1 MRAEEHTLSVMLSP
15 SQIHTIYTSARAA
28 SALSITSSFFVIT
41 SFLWNR
47 LFQTPVNRLMFYA
60 TWGNVLAN
68 VATMIG
74 GDGISRG
81 PKSSLCICQA
91 FLAQWL
97 LPTNAFWIFCMSIN
111 VYLTSSH
118 RYRPAE
124 LKELEWR
131 YLILCYVLP
140 FLPAF
145 AFLFVNTNENGHIY
159 GNTPLWCWIRPQWQ
173 SIRLAFFY
181 GPVWLTVIITISIL
195 LYQGI
200 DINAKRKKIMELSM
214 DNVDNIPDKGH
225 QRCPCE
231 AAVIVPRSLQS
242 PNVAAEA
249 LNNEHGNPAASG
261 FPSSSEDAQH
271 FREGGI
277 IDSERGSSRTNLA
290 MTSET
295 PNRIPDSAGLGI
307 NYEQPQDES
316 RENMQHHA
324 TPVENGTID
333 FEANDIGIEDL
344 ENPNSRNS
352 SLPTSIPLRT
362 YGVSLKRNPTSDF
375 NHNRS
380 RSTSHSL
387 LPSPQTV
394 ERHQATFLYMKR
406 ASLFFLSLL
415 LTWTP
420 STINRIHYI
429 SSPDKPMFGLSLLA
443 AVVLSL
449 QGFWNLLVYV
459 STSFDAVKALY
470 AACRVKCCR
479 YPEG

>member
-1 MRAEEHTLSVMLSP
+1 MRAEEHTLGVMLSP
-15 SQIHTIYTSARAA
+15 SQVHTIYTSARAA

-68 VATMIG
+68 
-74 GDGISRG
+74 
-81 PKSSLCICQA
+81 
-91 FLAQWL
+91 
-97 LPTNAFWIFCMSIN
+97 
-111 VYLTSSH
+111 
-118 RYRPAE
+118 
-124 LKELEWR
+124 
-131 YLILCYVLP
+131 
-140 FLPAF
+140 
-145 AFLFVNTNENGHIY
+145 
-159 GNTPLWCWIRPQWQ
+159 LWCWIRPQWQ
-173 SIRLAFFY
+173 SIRLAFYY

-200 DINAKRKKIMELSM
+200 DINTKRKKIMELSM
-214 DNVDNIPDKGH
+214 DNVDDIPDKGH

-249 LNNEHGNPAASG
+249 LNNEHGNPATSG

-277 IDSERGSSRTNLA
+277 IDSERESSRTNLA
-290 MTSET
+290 MASET

-307 NYEQPQDES
+307 NHEQPQDES
-316 RENMQHHA
+316 RENMQRHA

-406 ASLFFLSLL
+406 VSLFFLSLL
-415 LTWTP
+415 LTWV
-420 STINRIHYI
+420 RY
-429 SSPDKPMFGLSLLA
+429 KP
-443 AVVLSL
+443 
-449 QGFWNLLVYV
+449 
-459 STSFDAVKALY
+459 T
-470 AACRVKCCR
+470 
-479 YPEG
+479 

>member
-1 MRAEEHTLSVMLSP
+1 M
-15 SQIHTIYTSARAA
+15 
-28 SALSITSSFFVIT
+28 
-41 SFLWNR
+41 
-47 LFQTPVNRLMFYA
+47 
-60 TWGNVLAN
+60 
-68 VATMIG
+68 
-74 GDGISRG
+74 
-81 PKSSLCICQA
+81 
-91 FLAQWL
+91 
-97 LPTNAFWIFCMSIN
+97 
-111 VYLTSSH
+111 
-118 RYRPAE
+118 
-124 LKELEWR
+124 
-131 YLILCYVLP
+131 
-140 FLPAF
+140 
-145 AFLFVNTNENGHIY
+145 
-159 GNTPLWCWIRPQWQ
+159 
-173 SIRLAFFY
+173 
-181 GPVWLTVIITISIL
+181 
-195 LYQGI
+195 GI

-214 DNVDNIPDKGH
+214 DNVDDIPDKGH

-249 LNNEHGNPAASG
+249 LNNEHGNPATSG
-261 FPSSSEDAQH
+261 FPSSSENAQH

-277 IDSERGSSRTNLA
+277 IDSERGSSRINLA

-307 NYEQPQDES
+307 NHEQPQDES
-316 RENMQHHA
+316 RENMQQHA

-352 SLPTSIPLRT
+352 SLPTNIPLRT

-406 ASLFFLSLL
+406 VSLFFLSLL

-449 QGFWNLLVYV
+449 QGFWNLVVAGTYYEILGQEEFLVNP
-459 STSFDAVKALY
+459 FI
-470 AACRVKCCR
+470 
-479 YPEG
+479 G